1 MTALDKTNFAQV
13 VRLMWI
19 DDLIDNEGQI
29 NRGDVARGFRI
40 SVQQASHDLAL
51 YRELNPRRIGYDR
64 SNKIYTQIEGSKPL
78 FTAGHRLAAF
88 EIVEAVREHYP

>member
-1 MTALDKTNFAQV
+1 MKADKITFAQL

-29 NRGDVARGFRI
+29 NRGDVARAFRT
-40 SVQQASHDLAL
+40 SVQQSSHDLAL
-51 YRELNPRRIGYDR
+51 YQKLNPRRIAYDVR
-64 SNKIYTQIEGSKPL
+64 QKTYTQTDGSQPL

-88 EIVEAVREHYP
+88 EIVEAVKDHYP